1 MSRAQMHRSFRTEEW
16 CMPKILPQDIPTMM
30 RHSVS
35 FISVPGT
42 DVRITGH
49 FRRCLAPLLQMYG
62 IEAVPGRVVLPCIS
76 MQIPIIQQ
84 YHPEME
90 VVLKDAF
97 QTDTQS
103 SLRTTTIP
111 FYECKFTPSQKET
124 LQSTVPKKM
133 LI

>member
-1 MSRAQMHRSFRTEEW
+1 
-16 CMPKILPQDIPTMM
+16 MM
-30 RHSVS
+30 KHSVS

-42 DVRITGH
+42 DVRVTGH

-62 IEAVPGRVVLPCIS
+62 IEAAPGRVILPCIS
-76 MQIPIIQQ
+76 MQIPIIKQ

-111 FYECKFTPSQKET
+111 FYECKKCPSQNKTVRST
-124 LQSTVPKKM
+124 LPKTS
-133 LI
+133 LISCT